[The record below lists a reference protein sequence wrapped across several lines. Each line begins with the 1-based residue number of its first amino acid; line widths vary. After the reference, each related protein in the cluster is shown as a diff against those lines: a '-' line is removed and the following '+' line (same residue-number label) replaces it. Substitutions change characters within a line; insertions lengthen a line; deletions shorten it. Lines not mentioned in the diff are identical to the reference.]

1 MTDAAV
7 LLQTLRPQLV
17 DRAAHSLAR
26 GEGMRAIA
34 ADRIA
39 AFYDILQTAVE
50 TGNPEWLNP
59 CLQEWVNSR
68 TGTVFVEEL
77 TFLPVLRV
85 LKTAAWEVLREAS
98 DKDEAMSVVLALEP
112 IFDHAWVYLS
122 GIEADTLREQAAEAL
137 REVRSDLHQLDKSKT
152 AFISVA
158 AHELKTPLTIIE
170 GYTTILIERM
180 AGDAAL
186 AATPVVNG
194 IHKGVSRLKEIV
206 NDMLDLSSI
215 HNDRLELNYQPV
227 QLTQLMELAERK
239 FRETAQQRRLS
250 LTIEKPEGLLEIT
263 YADPERVFQALRNI
277 LQNAIKF
284 TPDGGTI
291 TVRSRPLSG
300 FVEIVVADTGIGI
313 ASEDQERIFEP
324 FSSLGDTAL
333 HSSGKTK
340 FKGGGV
346 GLGLPIARGLIEA
359 HGGTLWAESPGYD
372 EKARPGSTFH
382 VMLPIRNSPPD
393 SEQ

>member
-1 MTDAAV
+1 MTDDAV
-7 LLQTLRPQLV
+7 LLQTLRPKLI

-26 GEGMRAIA
+26 GEGLRAIA

-39 AFYDILQTAVE
+39 AFYDLLQTAVE

-85 LKTAAWEVLREAS
+85 LKTTTWEVLREAS
-98 DKDEAMSVVLALEP
+98 EKDEAMNVVLALEP

-122 GIEADTLREQAAEAL
+122 GIEADALREQAVNAL
-137 REVRSDLHQLDKSKT
+137 REVRSDFHQLDRSKT

-170 GYTTILIERM
+170 GYTTILIERI
-180 AGDAAL
+180 AGDPAL
-186 AATPVVNG
+186 AATPIING

-215 HNDRLELNYQPV
+215 HNDRLELNYQRV
-227 QLTQLMELAERK
+227 QLTQLMEQAERK

-250 LTIEKPEGLLEIT
+250 LTVEKPGGFLET
-263 YADPERVFQALRNI
+263 VYADPERVFQALKNI

-284 TPDGGTI
+284 TPDGGAI

-300 FVEIVVADTGIGI
+300 FIEIIVADTGIGI

-324 FSSLGDTAL
+324 FNSLGDAAL

-372 EKARPGSTFH
+372 EKACPGSIFH
-382 VMLPIRNSPPD
+382 IMLPIRNSPPD

>member
-7 LLQTLRPQLV
+7 LLQKLRPQLV

-26 GEGMRAIA
+26 GEGLRAIA

-39 AFYDILQTAVE
+39 AFYDLLQTAVE
-50 TGNPEWLNP
+50 TGNPEWLNS

-77 TFLPVLRV
+77 TFLPVLRA

-98 DKDEAMSVVLALEP
+98 EKDEAMSVVLALEP

-122 GIEADTLREQAAEAL
+122 GIEADALREQATAAL
-137 REVRSDLHQLDKSKT
+137 REVRSDFHQLDKSKT

-180 AGDAAL
+180 ADDAAL

-215 HNDRLELNYQPV
+215 HNDRLDLNYQPV
-227 QLTQLMELAERK
+227 HLAQLIELAERK
-239 FRETAQQRRLS
+239 FHETARQRN
-250 LTIEKPEGLLEIT
+250 LTLTVEKPEGLLEAT

-284 TPDGGTI
+284 TPDGGAI
-291 TVRSRPLSG
+291 TLRARPLSG

-313 ASEDQERIFEP
+313 ASENQERIFEP
-324 FSSLGDTAL
+324 FSSLGDAAL
-333 HSSGKTK
+333 HSSSKTK

-359 HGGTLWAESPGYD
+359 HGGTLWVESPGYD
-372 EKARPGSTFH
+372 EKACPGSIFH
-382 VMLPIRNSPPD
+382 MMLPIRNGPPS

>member
-1 MTDAAV
+1 
-7 LLQTLRPQLV
+7 
-17 DRAAHSLAR
+17 
-26 GEGMRAIA
+26 
-34 ADRIA
+34 
-39 AFYDILQTAVE
+39 
-50 TGNPEWLNP
+50 
-59 CLQEWVNSR
+59 
-68 TGTVFVEEL
+68 
-77 TFLPVLRV
+77 
-85 LKTAAWEVLREAS
+85 
-98 DKDEAMSVVLALEP
+98 
-112 IFDHAWVYLS
+112 
-122 GIEADTLREQAAEAL
+122 
-137 REVRSDLHQLDKSKT
+137 
-152 AFISVA
+152 
-158 AHELKTPLTIIE
+158 
-170 GYTTILIERM
+170 
-180 AGDAAL
+180 L

-263 YADPERVFQALRNI
+263 YADPERVFQALKNI

-284 TPDGGTI
+284 TPDGGAI

-300 FVEIVVADTGIGI
+300 FIEIIVADTGIGI

-324 FSSLGDTAL
+324 FNSLGDAAL

-372 EKARPGSTFH
+372 EKACPGSIFH
-382 VMLPIRNSPPD
+382 IMLPIRNSPPD